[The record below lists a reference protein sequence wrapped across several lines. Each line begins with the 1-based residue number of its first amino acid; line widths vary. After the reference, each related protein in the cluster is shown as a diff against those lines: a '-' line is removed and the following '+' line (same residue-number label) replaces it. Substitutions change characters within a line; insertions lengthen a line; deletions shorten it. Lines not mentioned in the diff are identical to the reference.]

1 MKIEVSYRVDYFSFY
16 IYIFHRHRKICVF
29 FFYTFDHLQSNII
42 YVDKFKNV
50 IYNLWLVLI
59 WGDKM
64 IIRVN
69 LKNCEL
75 YLGNLARCI
84 RYNDI
89 ENLKIVVLKPY
100 KDNVLLVKNNNM
112 YFTFEDYIHKLNNP
126 IATEAKK
133 VGDLSVVSNS
143 LKKIDK
149 KNYENIVLVL
159 RRN

>member
-1 MKIEVSYRVDYFSFY
+1 
-16 IYIFHRHRKICVF
+16 
-29 FFYTFDHLQSNII
+29 
-42 YVDKFKNV
+42 
-50 IYNLWLVLI
+50 
-59 WGDKM
+59 M

-126 IATEAKK
+126 IAIEAKK

-149 KNYENIVLVL
+149 KNYDNRVLVL